1 MEPQVPAGA
10 PPDCRPV
17 CKPCTPSCTHPREA
31 LPGQPPSQITARPP
45 ANLPNPGTGAPPLT
59 PSCQAPA
66 HPPGAHNP
74 TCKGPVQPASPLPP
88 ASPTGRSYYTPG
100 AGPATLARRG
110 PGHTHGRPRDLA
122 GRGEG
127 AGLGRRGRRRPL
139 PPLPRQ
145 PPPSPFP
152 PEDLRPRRPAG
163 KTPRAG
169 PSRPEQLL
177 RSREPSATSPCLGAS
192 SAALVGRVPQEPMAA
207 ACAGDARQLDWE
219 SEAGGQH
226 RGPKVSPLAG
236 ASRAQ
241 PSAAAARLRTE
252 RAAGEGG
259 AANER
264 LRSLARP

>member
-1 MEPQVPAGA
+1 MTLQTADLYASRVHLHARIPG
-10 PPDCRPV
+10 RP
-17 CKPCTPSCTHPREA
+17 CQASHHPRLQLA
-31 LPGQPPSQITARPP
+31 PRATP
-45 ANLPNPGTGAPPLT
+45 PNPGTGAPPLT
-59 PSCQAPA
+59 RSCQAPA

-74 TCKGPVQPASPLPP
+74 TCKGPVQPASPLPR
-88 ASPTGRSYYTPG
+88 ATPTGRSDYTPG

-145 PPPSPFP
+145 LPPSPFP

-163 KTPRAG
+163 TTPRTG
-169 PSRPEQLL
+169 PSRSEQPL
-177 RSREPSATSPCLGAS
+177 RSREPSSTSPRLGAS
-192 SAALVGRVPQEPMAA
+192 SAGQVGRVPQEPMAA
-207 ACAGDARQLDWE
+207 ACAGDARQPDWE
-219 SEAGGQH
+219 SEAGRQH
-226 RGPKVSPLAG
+226 RGPEVWPLAG

-259 AANER
+259 AANAR
-264 LRSLARP
+264 LSSLARP